1 MAVHS
6 HIRQWAWLCPWVRLG
21 ATAGMFM
28 LLGLS
33 VWTALLATC
42 LLACPV
48 LQVWG
53 AIQVK
58 RRQQPRLLAPIPN
71 TRGVSLSWMT
81 PFYARL
87 WGLPETQLLVRGVLL
102 SLAWEVLQSPF
113 YADTF
118 AVSWS
123 TPVYNRL
130 HCTRG
135 DALILLV
142 AFWLVALRWGRAW
155 IWLDKWMPGVAF
167 VVRGVPPA
175 TGQPFYDALPDVR
188 PDPHGTVGRHGRAM
202 LALPHGGPLEQHY
215 RGGLVQAPLSG
226 VQVMSED
233 RYCADI
239 MVQISSV
246 QETLRAVGRA
256 LMRNHLRHCAT
267 QAIGKGA
274 PEEAEAMYDE
284 LLALIYKHVR

>member
-1 MAVHS
+1 MVVRS
-6 HIRQWAWLCPWVRLG
+6 YIRQWAWLCPFVMLG
-21 ATAGMFM
+21 AAAGILL

-33 VWTALLATC
+33 VWTALLVAG
-42 LLACPV
+42 LLVCPAM
-48 LQVWG
+48 LVWG
-53 AIQVK
+53 AIQLK
-58 RRQQPRLLAPIPN
+58 LRQWPLLLEPIPE
-71 TRGVSLSWMT
+71 TQGVTLNWMAS
-81 PFYARL
+81 FYDRL
-87 WGLPETQLLVRGVLL
+87 CVLPETQLLVRGVLL

-123 TPVYNRL
+123 TLVYNRL
-130 HCTRG
+130 HCTGG

-142 AFWLVALRWGRAW
+142 AFWLVALRWGRAR

-246 QETLRAVGRA
+246 QEALRAVGRA

-267 QAIGKGA
+267 QAIGSGA